1 MSLLLELHRLQN
13 HVEYVTEK
21 NKVNLKKNKGLI
33 LPDII
38 VDVKY
43 NI

>member
-1 MSLLLELHRLQN
+1 MSLLLELDRLQN
-13 HVEYVTEK
+13 YLEYITEK
-21 NKVNLKKNKGLI
+21 NKVNLKKNKGLT